1 MNSTPRVAARTPTRV
16 CPMVKRISAGSEAT
30 SMRPSTKR
38 DQTALGLRVRH
49 TTVPLTTESLDCI
62 GVKTVL
68 DWL

>member
-1 MNSTPRVAARTPTRV
+1 
-16 CPMVKRISAGSEAT
+16 MVKRISAGSEAT